1 MKKLTQKRIKEILTD
16 FCSKWFY
23 NPVFDEGFME
33 TTVGC
38 EDEME
43 DDDSDRM
50 KRSLIKNYLLWY
62 GYDYVL
68 EEDDTYPTKEELINQ
83 YLTQS
88 NLDKLRVKENNNLKN

>member
-1 MKKLTQKRIKEILTD
+1 MEKLTQNRIKEILND
-16 FCSKWFY
+16 FCSKCFY

-43 DDDSDRM
+43 DDNSDSM
-50 KRSLIKNYLLWY
+50 KRCLISNYLLWY

-68 EEDDTYPTKEELINQ
+68 QDDDTAPLQKELINK
-83 YLTQS
+83 YLC
-88 NLDKLRVKENNNLKN
+88 NHG

>member
-1 MKKLTQKRIKEILTD
+1 MKKLTQNRIKEILTD
-16 FCSKWFY
+16 FCSKCFY

-43 DDDSDRM
+43 DDNSDSM
-50 KRSLIKNYLLWY
+50 KRCLISNYLLWY

-68 EEDDTYPTKEELINQ
+68 QDDDTAPLQKELINK
-83 YLTQS
+83 YLSTYG
-88 NLDKLRVKENNNLKN
+88 